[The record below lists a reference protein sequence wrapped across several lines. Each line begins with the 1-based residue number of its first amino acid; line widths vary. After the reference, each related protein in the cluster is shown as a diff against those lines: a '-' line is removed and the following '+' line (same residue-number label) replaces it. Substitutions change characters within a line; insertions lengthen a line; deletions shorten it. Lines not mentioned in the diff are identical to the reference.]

1 MASTTPWLARYG
13 KTTYAIGNV
22 ALLLCAS
29 AGAVL
34 HGIPIGLGVYM
45 FLLGALC
52 SVALLV
58 LENLNGR
65 YALLSIFM
73 GLYFVF
79 FGVLDL
85 QHLLLGSDTPQLPRD
100 GFLTRA
106 ECAVLLGAVLV
117 LGGYFAGARVGVRE
131 ERKTALVEW
140 PTGIMLF
147 VGLAVYLLGSA
158 AMIYFQVFV
167 APEKTAYSAGHGLE
181 AMGPVLTF
189 IVMLGHMMQ
198 PLGIL
203 ILAYGY
209 AKRRG
214 SFWNTLILVIVAA
227 QLVLGFIEDVK
238 LQAIMGGALVIM
250 CRTLVDNRLPK
261 GWLIGGVV
269 FAIFAFPIFQ
279 AYRTEVTG
287 ERGLNRAQA
296 FYQLDKVLEIVLAS
310 RDKVSEGRPG
320 ERAQTF
326 LERASGKDSL
336 EILFQHVGSDVDFL
350 HGETLVAVP
359 MAFVPRLLVPDK
371 EDVSAGLLFS
381 QLILKGDN
389 NTYISIS
396 NLGELYWNFGWTGV
410 LLGMPM
416 IGFLLGFMGARFTL
430 ENGTSLT
437 RVLLLLVTAQTLCM
451 GFGGVIPI
459 AYIVWLRSM
468 AAIGLMHLV
477 FARRT
482 VMVAPTAVD
491 GVKAPDVSSFP
502 APIGAPGGGSRL
514 ALPGPRFPNI
524 MR

>member
-1 MASTTPWLARYG
+1 MASLPWHLRYG
-13 KTTYAIGNV
+13 KTSYVVGSIS
-22 ALLLCAS
+22 LLLS
-29 AGAVL
+29 ALIGSNEHGLPVGLAVY
-34 HGIPIGLGVYM
+34 V
-45 FLLGALC
+45 FLLGVLC
-52 SVALLV
+52 AVPQLV
-58 LENLNGR
+58 MKSLNGR

-73 GLYFVF
+73 GLYWVF

-85 QHLLLGSDTPQLPRD
+85 QHLLLGSDIPQIPRD
-100 GFLTRA
+100 GFLTLA
-106 ECAVLLGAVLV
+106 ECAVLLGAALV
-117 LGGYFAGARVGVRE
+117 LGGYFAGMRVGARQGSS
-131 ERKTALVEW
+131 TALAEW
-140 PTGIMLF
+140 PTGTMLF

-158 AMIYFQVFV
+158 AEIYFQVFV

-181 AMGPVLTF
+181 AMGPILTF

-209 AKRRG
+209 AKQRG

-227 QLVLGFIEDVK
+227 QIILGFIEDVK
-238 LQAIMGGALVIM
+238 LQAILGGALVIM
-250 CRTLVDNRLPK
+250 CRTLIDNRTPK
-261 GWLIGGVV
+261 WWIFGGVV

-296 FYQLDKVLEIVLAS
+296 FYQLDKVLDIVLAS

-336 EILFQHVGSDVDFL
+336 EVLFKHVGEDVDFL
-350 HGETLVAVP
+350 HGQTLVAIP
-359 MAFVPRLLVPDK
+359 MAFVPRLLAPDK

-381 QLILKGDN
+381 KLILKGDD

-396 NLGELYWNFGWTGV
+396 NLGELYWNFGWPGV
-410 LLGMPM
+410 FLGMPL
-416 IGFLLGFMGARFTL
+416 IGFLLGFVGTRFTL

-437 RVLLLLVTAQTLCM
+437 RILVLLVTAQTLCM

-482 VMVAPTAVD
+482 VVVGPTAVD
-491 GVKAPDVSSFP
+491 GAKAPEVLSFP